1 MQEIYF
7 EQINKNPNITSKSYK
22 IPIGCTTKETNL
34 FINQLADGILGLN
47 NNNKSFISLLYNNN
61 IISKN
66 IFSICFGQDD
76 GYFSIGEIDTTYHKS
91 NIEYVPLINNRHNRH
106 NYYINLTK
114 IQIGDEIINNDYE
127 VSLNSGTTLT
137 SFPYSIYN
145 SIINK
150 FNIFCEKKECGNFK
164 NRTYFGYCGVFI
176 SNEEKEKAIN
186 EYWPNITL
194 HFEEVKYVLTPKD
207 YYFEVSNK
215 YVCLGFEGDKSNRIT
230 FGNTFMH
237 GHDIIFDRGNK
248 RIGFA
253 VADCNRGISINDNIN
268 NRISNNGIH
277 VYEKTYIE
285 ERYNKDSKNKI
296 EDNKDIEKKEEK
308 NEEENNFKI
317 DEKNKDI
324 IEEKNEDKKEDKDE
338 VKIKEKNKDIIEEK
352 EEDKNEDIEDKNEY
366 KEDKKMD
373 KNEDIIEDKIEIEN
387 KNEDKNQ
394 TKMEF
399 KNEKNKF
406 KNNKISL
413 YIIIILLFTL
423 FLIFIFFIILRALK
437 RNKKKK
443 HNSQIDEIQ
452 NSEFNNKS
460 NSNIVIE

>member
-1 MQEIYF
+1 MKNHIFFIYTFLLIKIILSGVYKLKTIPVKKISLYRNNRLLDNKEEDDSFIEKVYGNSYSLYYYYATLYLGPNKIPQTYILGTDSALTTSPCNKCESCENHLNKPYEIDDSNIIKCPTKECNSVQSHICRNNQCYFFTKYLEGSSLEGIFTMQEIYF

-207 YYFEVSNK
+207 YYFEVSDK
-215 YVCLGFEGDKSNRIT
+215 YACLGFEGDKSNRIT

-296 EDNKDIEKKEEK
+296 EENKDI
-308 NEEENNFKI
+308 
-317 DEKNKDI
+317 
-324 IEEKNEDKKEDKDE
+324 
-338 VKIKEKNKDIIEEK
+338 
-352 EEDKNEDIEDKNEY
+352 
-366 KEDKKMD
+366 
-373 KNEDIIEDKIEIEN
+373 
-387 KNEDKNQ
+387 
-394 TKMEF
+394 
-399 KNEKNKF
+399 
-406 KNNKISL
+406 
-413 YIIIILLFTL
+413 
-423 FLIFIFFIILRALK
+423 
-437 RNKKKK
+437 
-443 HNSQIDEIQ
+443 
-452 NSEFNNKS
+452 
-460 NSNIVIE
+460 